1 MEKGI
6 EDIRSGEV
14 ASYTMYNP
22 ESVVVVG
29 AYKNCFVQPMCVFKD
44 QKEKK
49 CVIVHLTVKGNSV
62 LREVYHTID

>member
-1 MEKGI
+1 M
-6 EDIRSGEV
+6 EDIGGGEV
-14 ASYTMYNP
+14 ALCTIYNP

-49 CVIVHLTVKGNSV
+49 CVIVHLTVKGNAV